1 MRINKATLVRGIVA
15 VVVIAIAATA
25 GILVT
30 LRISDSQKQ
39 DYFRQRKI
47 QATTAAAALDSR
59 DLEQLSGKATD
70 FNTPVY
76 NQLRTQLVR
85 IKNSDP
91 HIRFVYIMK
100 PVGDQMVFLV
110 DAEDPSSP
118 DYSPPGQVY
127 TEAKAK
133 DFAVFQGKKKADTWI
148 EGPVRDRW
156 GTWISANSYITDQS
170 GKPIALLGTDVDVE
184 RALDTSNQRPATWA

>member
-70 FNTPVY
+70 FNTPAY

-85 IKNSDP
+85 INSDP

-118 DYSPPGQVY
+118 DSRHRARSIPRPSHRTSPCSRERRKPTPG
-127 TEAKAK
+127 
-133 DFAVFQGKKKADTWI
+133 
-148 EGPVRDRW
+148 
-156 GTWISANSYITDQS
+156 
-170 GKPIALLGTDVDVE
+170 
-184 RALDTSNQRPATWA
+184 